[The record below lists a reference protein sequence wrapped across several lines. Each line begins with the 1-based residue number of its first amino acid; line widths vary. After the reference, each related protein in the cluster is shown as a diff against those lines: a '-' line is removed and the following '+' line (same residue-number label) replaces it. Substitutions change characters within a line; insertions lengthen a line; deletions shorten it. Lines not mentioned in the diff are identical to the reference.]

1 MLKDAEII
9 VNVDNLVEQINL
21 RVDYKRGKI
30 FINIVCELRQE
41 DIFIMTRLKKI
52 VSK

>member
-9 VNVDNLVEQINL
+9 VNVDNLVKQINL

-30 FINIVCELRQE
+30 VINIVCELRQE